1 MCCGLGRTASWD
13 GVLGSERTAPG
24 LDTPQTP
31 DASNDLSSDA
41 ISACLKTLQAGDFY
55 RQGMLISGRQ
65 RRKAGAEM
73 LAAAKAGEGQGR
85 ARPWTAQR

>member
-1 MCCGLGRTASWD
+1 MGCGLGRTASWD

-24 LDTPQTP
+24 LDTTQTP
-31 DASNDLSSDA
+31 DASNELSNEA
-41 ISACLKTLQAGDFY
+41 ISSCLKTLHAGDFY

-85 ARPWTAQR
+85 TRPWTAQR

>member
-1 MCCGLGRTASWD
+1 M
-13 GVLGSERTAPG
+13 LGSERTAPG
-24 LDTPQTP
+24 LDTTQTP
-31 DASNDLSSDA
+31 DASNELSNEA
-41 ISACLKTLQAGDFY
+41 ISSCLKTLHAGDFY

-73 LAAAKAGEGQGR
+73 LAAAKAGEGQEQGR

>member
-1 MCCGLGRTASWD
+1 M
-13 GVLGSERTAPG
+13 LGSERAAPG
-24 LDTPQTP
+24 LDTTQTP
-31 DASNDLSSDA
+31 DASSDLSDEA
-41 ISACLKTLQAGDFY
+41 ISACLRTLHAGDFY